1 MDEDG
6 NYPWDESFGCE
17 HSDST
22 WYPPQCDYST
32 NKHLNCMV
40 LLQFSPEPN
49 AFDAEFSRNLI
60 LQNELPLVVKYLGKR
75 TSKRAQENFN
85 RFFNSTEQSRVI
97 YQLNSF
103 DCQLCR
109 IQLGAA
115 LREAL
120 LSMVPIQIQ
129 HTWQLS
135 NQTSQR

>member
-1 MDEDG
+1 MGDEYG
-6 NYPWDESFGCE
+6 NYPCDESFGCE

-32 NKHLNCMV
+32 NEHLNCMV

-103 DCQLCR
+103 DTQS
-109 IQLGAA
+109 IDTFGWA
-115 LREAL
+115 EIL
-120 LSMVPIQIQ
+120 LPPEDAI
-129 HTWQLS
+129 
-135 NQTSQR
+135 NEGQRVLIV